1 MASNLIRAKTKC
13 NASNECYR
21 KSKRRRKSQQT
32 TLYSIGNSNGWIKI
46 KRKKNTKTFCCNDH
60 FRCCLLCRM
69 KRCQTIGSKLSVESI
84 ILVAHMCVCVC
95 VGVFVSDR
103 EHLKYLLP
111 NLNIYIQPGKNVV
124 YDKVQMIYNK
134 VKYVKKWI
142 EFRSTNESRLKDLF
156 ARNSTFPSWKFKS
169 V

>member
-1 MASNLIRAKTKC
+1 M
-13 NASNECYR
+13 NAIENQ
-21 KSKRRRKSQQT
+21 KRRRKSQQT
-32 TLYSIGNSNGWIKI
+32 TRYSIGNSNGWIKN
-46 KRKKNTKTFCCNDH
+46 KEREKNTKTFCCNDH
-60 FRCCLLCRM
+60 FSCCLLCRM
-69 KRCQTIGSKLSVESI
+69 KRCQTIGCKLSVESI
-84 ILVAHMCVCVC
+84 ILVAHVRVCVC
-95 VGVFVSDR
+95 VDVHVSGR

-111 NLNIYIQPGKNVV
+111 NPNIYIRPGKNVV

-169 V
+169 VWI